1 MATTR
6 PKPLATTPFS
16 DFIRNASPAEKQRV
30 YSEVMKK
37 VAVHQSRILAR
48 AAKVK
53 KLAAPTPAEGGHFL
67 TRLL

>member
-30 YSEVMKK
+30 YCEVMKK

-53 KLAAPTPAEGGHFL
+53 K
-67 TRLL
+67 